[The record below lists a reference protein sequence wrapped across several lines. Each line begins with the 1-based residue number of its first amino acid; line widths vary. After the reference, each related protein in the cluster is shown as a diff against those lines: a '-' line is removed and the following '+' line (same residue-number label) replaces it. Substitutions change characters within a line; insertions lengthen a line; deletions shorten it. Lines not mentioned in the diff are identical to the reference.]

1 MSAPHFILVDGHLV
15 GETRCD
21 VSIFDERTSS
31 GQLENSACCGNEV
44 LFELEIDTDFHSTGI
59 QFDGDATYYEGGSHC
74 RNVEEEDDK
83 QFNVF
88 VKYGQEALQSI
99 DLSDNAARAYGT
111 LKLTAE

>member
-21 VSIFDERTSS
+21 VSIFDDF
-31 GQLENSACCGNEV
+31 CGNEV
-44 LFELEIDTDFHSTGI
+44 LFELEIDTDFRSTGI